1 MRFLAANT
9 KLPPVISIG
18 DEGNFNTEGFVE
30 FTQNSGNT
38 RSGTSGNLNPAQE
51 IQYALVNNSLLLPQM
66 DFDDVPI
73 IGRDTT
79 VLLKCLPLVSTKWDQ
94 RDPYN
99 YYAPLDNNNDEKSI
113 AGCVPVAGAQ
123 TLASLCYHHNW
134 RPTIQLSEV
143 YTVDWSTINRLI
155 FNDIIRFES
164 GDYSSNALAV
174 ASLIRAVGEDVND
187 SYGSS
192 ITLAMTSLL
201 KRTFQR
207 LGMALP
213 LYGNANSLP
222 SITHSDLFNMVVTK
236 NYPVVTSA
244 NTITEEVGHSFVL
257 DGWLRLEYSL
267 LLSDTEDA
275 ASMRSVELE
284 NFQFNFD
291 LVHINLGWNGQCDGY
306 YLPDAFDL
314 TEDKYREYAE
324 EQDEEHAS
332 LYVFDMNVKY
342 LIYDL

>member
-1 MRFLAANT
+1 M
-9 KLPPVISIG
+9 
-18 DEGNFNTEGFVE
+18 
-30 FTQNSGNT
+30 
-38 RSGTSGNLNPAQE
+38 
-51 IQYALVNNSLLLPQM
+51 
-66 DFDDVPI
+66 
-73 IGRDTT
+73 
-79 VLLKCLPLVSTKWDQ
+79 
-94 RDPYN
+94 
-99 YYAPLDNNNDEKSI
+99 
-113 AGCVPVAGAQ
+113 
-123 TLASLCYHHNW
+123 CYHHNW

-174 ASLIRAVGEDVND
+174 ASLIRAVGEDVNA